1 MTEIGT
7 RSRIAQ
13 PAGAGGLSTARRVAS
28 HAGKQADGKK
38 RRRRLRRWFAARRRR
53 FQWRERSEPWPV
65 FVAEMLLRRTRAEQV
80 AAHLPRVLS
89 SYPNPGV
96 MAAAS
101 MSEVRAALRSLGL
114 VWRADTL
121 KEAAE
126 IIDREHAGCVP
137 LDESALLSLPGV
149 GPYVAYS
156 LLARFTKQR
165 VVLTD
170 TNTVRVAVRVNGLSL
185 RGDVRRRI
193 RTQEALRGLLGGTAT
208 AADWW
213 AVLDLAAST
222 CTPRN
227 PRCSRC
233 PIVDHCLTGAGLVSN
248 GAAVEEE
255 VR

>member
-1 MTEIGT
+1 
-7 RSRIAQ
+7 
-13 PAGAGGLSTARRVAS
+13 
-28 HAGKQADGKK
+28 
-38 RRRRLRRWFAARRRR
+38 
-53 FQWRERSEPWPV
+53 V

-80 AAHLPRVLS
+80 AERLPRVLS
-89 SYPNPGV
+89 VYPNPGA

-101 MSEVRAALRSLGL
+101 LSDVRASLRSLGL

-121 KEAAE
+121 KGAAE
-126 IIDREHAGCVP
+126 IIHREHGGRVP
-137 LDESALLSLPGV
+137 LEESRLLSLPGV

-156 LLARFTKQR
+156 LLARFTNTR

-170 TNTVRVAVRVNGLSL
+170 TNTVRVGARVHGLSL

-193 RTQEALRGLLGGTAT
+193 PTQEALRGLLGGTAT

-222 CTPRN
+222 CTPRH
-227 PRCSRC
+227 PRCSTC
-233 PIVDHCLTGAGLVSN
+233 PIADHCLTGAGLVSN
-248 GAAVEEE
+248 GDAVEEE

>member
-1 MTEIGT
+1 
-7 RSRIAQ
+7 
-13 PAGAGGLSTARRVAS
+13 
-28 HAGKQADGKK
+28 
-38 RRRRLRRWFAARRRR
+38 
-53 FQWRERSEPWPV
+53 
-65 FVAEMLLRRTRAEQV
+65 MLLRRTRAEQV
-80 AAHLPRVLS
+80 AQNLPRILA
-89 SYPNPGV
+89 SYPTPGV
-96 MAAAS
+96 MAVAPL
-101 MSEVRAALRSLGL
+101 SEVRASLRSLGL

-126 IIDREHAGCVP
+126 VIHRDHGGRVP
-137 LDESALLSLPGV
+137 LNESALRSLPGV

-156 LLARFTKQR
+156 LLARFTKTR

-170 TNTVRVAVRVNGLSL
+170 TNTVRVAARVNGLSV
-185 RGDVRRRI
+185 RGDVRRRT

-208 AADWW
+208 AAAWW

-227 PRCSRC
+227 PRCSTC

-248 GAAVEEE
+248 RAAMEDE